1 MLRVSLL
8 NKADICSILNQISD
22 IWGVLLLKN
31 FNKIQLTVMKFVL
44 LLNTAISII
53 SVIKR

>member
-1 MLRVSLL
+1 MVRVSLL

-22 IWGVLLLKN
+22 IWAVLLLKN
-31 FNKIQLTVMKFVL
+31 VNKIQLTVMKFVL